1 MFLQFS
7 NGSDRPRKKKVEW
20 IETCFKVGEENEKL
34 WVSWLEFL
42 AFQLWFIVPMINV
55 RVLFLTSQGFFRR
68 KNIYLSFKGH
78 RALVSCK
85 SWLKTQENWREHR
98 RKNHKIPTLITA
110 EFSALSS
117 FFILLR
123 TQKATIKYFRII
135 KEVILYNGS
144 DFFVIY
150 PALSDESVRNKKK
163 TKGITGFLSLSQ
175 RRKMCE
181 WKICH
186 FKRMIDD
193 FNSSRPFLKNHIC
206 KHMWWHD
213 KYVVNYQT
221 RTFFSA
227 HPRKKFYFH
236 PKKY

>member
-34 WVSWLEFL
+34 WVLWLEFF

-55 RVLFLTSQGFFRR
+55 RVLFLTSQGFFGLFPR

-78 RALVSCK
+78 RAPVSCK
-85 SWLKTQENWREHR
+85 SWLKTQENWQEHR
-98 RKNHKIPTLITA
+98 RENHKIPTLITA

-117 FFILLR
+117 FFLLLR

-144 DFFVIY
+144 DFFVIS

-163 TKGITGFLSLSQ
+163 TKGTRLNFYQ

-186 FKRMIDD
+186 IKRMIDD
-193 FNSSRPFLKNHIC
+193 FNSSRPFLKITFANTCDDMIN
-206 KHMWWHD
+206 MSST
-213 KYVVNYQT
+213 T
-221 RTFFSA
+221 RHALFFCPPS
-227 HPRKKFYFH
+227 
-236 PKKY
+236 